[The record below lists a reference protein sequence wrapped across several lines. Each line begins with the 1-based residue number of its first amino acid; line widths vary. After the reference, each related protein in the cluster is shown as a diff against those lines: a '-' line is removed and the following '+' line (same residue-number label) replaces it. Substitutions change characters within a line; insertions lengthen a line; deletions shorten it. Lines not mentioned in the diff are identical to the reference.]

1 MITNYDVARE
11 LASILEY
18 WQEDYLITEDD
29 RILCFPQ
36 IWNDLIFK
44 ISIASGKNINEKKRI
59 IYTKRLL
66 KLIEKHIPEGYKLLK
81 LHDYRYLYDN
91 TTEQY
96 VPPIMKVM
104 STPLTITIIQDRG

>member
-1 MITNYDVARE
+1 MITNYDIARE

-18 WQEDYLITEDD
+18 YQEDYLITEDD

-44 ISIASGKNINEKKRI
+44 IGIASGKNIHEKKRI
-59 IYTKRLL
+59 IYTKGLL

-81 LHDYRYLYDN
+81 IYDYKYLYDN
-91 TTEQY
+91 TVEQY
-96 VPPIMKVM
+96 VPWIMKVM
-104 STPLTITIIQDRG
+104 STPLTITILKER